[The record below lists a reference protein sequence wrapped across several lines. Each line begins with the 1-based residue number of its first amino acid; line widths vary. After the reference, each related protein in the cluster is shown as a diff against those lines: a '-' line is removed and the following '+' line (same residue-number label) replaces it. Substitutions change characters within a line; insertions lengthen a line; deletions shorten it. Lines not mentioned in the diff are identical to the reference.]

1 MAHKEAASFLEAVLF
16 ARLALVNFDRFFK
29 GLDVFLAFRNW
40 VVSKACVGQANLCL
54 GSGRANRLRHR
65 SVREKNVVRHVQD
78 FRLLKLQARG
88 HPADVAAKDA
98 RHLVN
103 GKEVLHAVRE
113 LPYDKVCVLRGPV
126 TDVAV
131 SPAALALKFQRQIP
145 VVKGKPRRD
154 VFCQKLVDEA
164 VVKVQALLVGRSV
177 DCVSAAVGAVAHD
190 ARPRDAKAVVGNL

>member
-1 MAHKEAASFLEAVLF
+1 MRAGGVAAKVNRVAPVGKAVAHKEAASFLEAVLF

-131 SPAALALKFQRQIP
+131 SPAALSLK
-145 VVKGKPRRD
+145 
-154 VFCQKLVDEA
+154 L
-164 VVKVQALLVGRSV
+164 
-177 DCVSAAVGAVAHD
+177 
-190 ARPRDAKAVVGNL
+190 